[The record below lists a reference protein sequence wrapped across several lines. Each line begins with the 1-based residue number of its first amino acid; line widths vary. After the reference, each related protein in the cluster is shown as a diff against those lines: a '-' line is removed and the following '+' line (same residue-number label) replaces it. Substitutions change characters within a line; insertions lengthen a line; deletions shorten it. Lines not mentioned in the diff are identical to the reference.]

1 MSHFIEIWARCDSRE
16 ERTVRMRPGG
26 KSNGESPFFEIP
38 ILSFEG
44 RVGNV
49 AGWAEDR
56 SRGNSWMDVLC

>member
-1 MSHFIEIWARCDSRE
+1 
-16 ERTVRMRPGG
+16 MRPGG